1 MFIINFI
8 RGFFMALADSVPGV
22 SGGTIAF
29 ILGFYDDF
37 INSLNSLISRDNMD
51 NKKNSLIFLFKLGIG
66 WVTGMVLS
74 VLFLSSIFDAQIYK
88 ISSLFTGFIVVSI
101 PLIISQEKDSIVGK
115 YKNIL
120 FTIIGITIVALITYF
135 NPASSNGGLNLSLD
149 SLSIGLG
156 IFVFVAGMIAI
167 SAMVLPGI
175 SGSTLLLI
183 FGLYTGIIGAVKEV
197 LTFNFSYLPILII
210 FGLGVLTGIAT
221 TIKVIKFVLK
231 KYRSQTVYLILGLM
245 IGSLY
250 AIFMGPT
257 TLEVAKPA
265 MNLSSFGFIFFIIGG
280 ALILGLERLK
290 VVFESKETKNISKNR
305 KGGCLWNDF

>member
-8 RGFFMALADSVPGV
+8 RGFLMALADSVPGV

-37 INSLNSLISRDNMD
+37 INSLNSLISRDNME
-51 NKKNSLIFLFKLGIG
+51 NKKSSLIFLIKLGIG
-66 WVTGMVLS
+66 WVIGMILS

-101 PLIISQEKDSIVGK
+101 PLIIKQEKESISGK
-115 YKNIL
+115 YVNIIYTL
-120 FTIIGITIVALITYF
+120 IGITIVALITYF

-149 SLSIGLG
+149 NLSIGLG
-156 IFVFVAGMIAI
+156 IFVFIAGMIAI

-183 FGLYTGIIGAVKEV
+183 FGLYTGIISAVKEV
-197 LTFNFSYLPILII
+197 ITFNFSYLPILII

-221 TIKVIKFVLK
+221 DRK
-231 KYRSQTVYLILGLM
+231 S
-245 IGSLY
+245 
-250 AIFMGPT
+250 
-257 TLEVAKPA
+257 
-265 MNLSSFGFIFFIIGG
+265 
-280 ALILGLERLK
+280 
-290 VVFESKETKNISKNR
+290 VV
-305 KGGCLWNDF
+305 